1 VKINE
6 KGFIIVNKDLET
18 NIEGIFAL
26 GDAVGKYQFK
36 HNVNNEAQY
45 AYNNIINPERKIPV
59 DYAAMS
65 HAIFSNPQIAGVGY
79 TEQELKKIK

>member
-1 VKINE
+1 
-6 KGFIIVNKDLET
+6 LET
-18 NIEGIFAL
+18 NIEGIFAF

-36 HNVNNEAQY
+36 YNANNEAQY